1 MPGPAASGSYNTPTA
16 PTSNISRQ
24 HVLASSGTAGRTT
37 RDSLQASGSIANS
50 SVSSLGSGIVGA
62 NAYTTARYPS
72 GGAPGVDPSAR

>member
-1 MPGPAASGSYNTPTA
+1 MPGPTSSGNYNTPAA
-16 PTSNISRQ
+16 PTSNVSRQ
-24 HVLASSGTAGRTT
+24 HVLTSSGPTGRTT

-72 GGAPGVDPSAR
+72 GGAPGVDPSTR